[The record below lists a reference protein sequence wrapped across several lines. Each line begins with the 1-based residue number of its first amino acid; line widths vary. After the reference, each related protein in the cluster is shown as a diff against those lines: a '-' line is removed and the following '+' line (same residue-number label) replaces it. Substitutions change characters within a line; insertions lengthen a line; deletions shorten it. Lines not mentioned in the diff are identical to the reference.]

1 MKNRKL
7 IVLTV
12 VISAVA
18 FALAVSRLSSELAH
32 GHEDEKSSQI
42 TVWDDRFEIFIEHP
56 FIVADTPTKF
66 VTHVS
71 DLVTLEPRKKGP
83 LTFIL
88 RHGSEAPIEHIE
100 QAPARDGVYIPE
112 LTFPQS
118 GKWDVSLVIGL
129 EGKDHI
135 IELPPFK
142 VHGSHEEVDRAPFPE
157 EVAGISFLKEQQ
169 WEISMGTE
177 PVRKRKVLDSEVLAV
192 PESGLVDEDGMPIVF
207 VQAAGE
213 TFQKRSLTIG
223 GRANG
228 FVEVLSGLSEGE
240 YVTTKGVYAVSRAEH
255 GEESTVH
262 LSDEQIRKYGIEASP
277 AVPGDIKV
285 HTVLP
290 GQIAINTDRMA
301 HIVPNAA
308 GVVRRVLKNVGDTV
322 KAGEVMAWLE
332 SAELGKAKVD
342 YLTKL
347 AEVGCC
353 SMDLTRTK
361 LIHDSTMRLL
371 QTLQSDPP
379 VESLNQIRGAALD
392 KNHTALVSSY
402 AELALAKS
410 TYQREKSLFEQEI
423 SSEQDYL
430 TAENAFKK
438 AEAEYAALR
447 DSITFELQKNLID
460 AQRDQQVRLI
470 GLKGAER
477 GLYVLGLTAEDIND
491 IRLLGQGQSLASDN
505 EEVCTDPNC
514 TDCAKQSSNGDE
526 SATAKSSENNEKLA
540 WYPLRAP
547 FDAAVIEKHITLG
560 ERLSGDSDAF
570 TVADIS
576 TVWVNLSVHQKD
588 IHLVK
593 PGQQVRITVGSAVPK
608 VEGMISFVSP
618 VVTQNSRTTL
628 ARVVL
633 DNTSGQL
640 RPGTFVTA
648 DVLVEKVPAKVTV
661 AKEILQDIDDKTC
674 VFVKNEHCFEARP
687 VTVGRSNERYVE
699 IVSGITPGEKI
710 VTKNSFRLKAELEK
724 ASGGGHAGHGH
735 AH

>member
-1 MKNRKL
+1 MRNRKR

-12 VISAVA
+12 VILVAV
-18 FALAVSRLSSELAH
+18 FSLVISKLGSDDAH
-32 GHEDEKSSQI
+32 EHEDEKSSQV
-42 TVWDDRFEIFIEHP
+42 TVWGDRFEIFLEHP

-66 VTHVS
+66 VTHVT
-71 DLVTLEPRKKGP
+71 DLVTLEPRRKGP
-83 LTFIL
+83 VTFIL
-88 RHGSEAPIEHIE
+88 RHGSETPIEHVE
-100 QAPARDGVYIPE
+100 QTPARDGIYIPE
-112 LTFPQS
+112 LTFPKS
-118 GKWDVSLVIGL
+118 GKWDLSLVIGQG
-129 EGKDHI
+129 GKDHI
-135 IELPPFK
+135 INLPLFE
-142 VHGSHEEVDRAPFPE
+142 VYGSHEEADQSPLQE
-157 EVAGISFLKEQQ
+157 IAGISFLKEQQ
-169 WEISMGTE
+169 WEMSMGTE
-177 PVRKRKVLDSEVLAV
+177 PARKRKVLDSEVLAV
-192 PESGLVDEDGMPIVF
+192 PESSLVDEDGMPMVF
-207 VQAAGE
+207 VQVAGE

-240 YVTTKGVYAVSRAEH
+240 YVTTKGAYAIARAEH

-277 AVPGDIKV
+277 AETGDIKV
-285 HTVLP
+285 HISLP

-308 GVVRRVLKNVGDTV
+308 GVVRMVLKNVGDTV

-361 LIHDSTMRLL
+361 LIHDSTMNLL
-371 QTLQSDPP
+371 QILQAAPS
-379 VESLNQIRGAALD
+379 VESLNQISGAGLD

-423 SSEQDYL
+423 SSKQDYL

-438 AEAEYAALR
+438 AEAKYAALR
-447 DSITFELQKNLID
+447 DSITFELKKNLID

-477 GLYVLGLTAEDIND
+477 NLYVLGLTAEDIND
-491 IRLLGQGQSLASDN
+491 IRLLGQAQSPASDN

-514 TDCAKQSSNGDE
+514 TECAKPSSNGGT
-526 SATAKSSENNEKLA
+526 SAIAKSSEENEKLA

-560 ERLSGDSDAF
+560 ERLSSDSDAF

-576 TVWVNLSVHQKD
+576 TVWANLSVHQKD
-588 IHLVK
+588 LHLVK
-593 PGQQVRITVGSAVPK
+593 PGQQVRITVSPAVPK
-608 VEGMISFVSP
+608 VEGVISFVSP

-633 DNTSGQL
+633 DNQSGQL

-648 DVLVEKVPAKVTV
+648 DVLVEKVPAKVTF
-661 AKEILQDIDDKTC
+661 ARDILQDIDDMTC
-674 VFVKNEHCFEARP
+674 VFVKHKHCFEARP
-687 VTVGRSNERYVE
+687 VTVGRSNEKYVE
-699 IVSGITPGEKI
+699 IVSGIRAGEKI

-724 ASGGGHAGHGH
+724 AAGGGHAGHGH

>member
-1 MKNRKL
+1 MKNRKR

-12 VISAVA
+12 VISVA
-18 FALAVSRLSSELAH
+18 AFVLVISRLGSDH
-32 GHEDEKSSQI
+32 DHEHEEEKSSQV
-42 TVWDDRFEIFIEHP
+42 TVWGERFEIFLEHP
-56 FIVADTPTKF
+56 FIVVDTPTKF
-66 VTHVS
+66 ITHVS
-71 DLVTLEPRKKGP
+71 DLVTLEPRRKGP
-83 LTFIL
+83 VTFVL
-88 RHGSEAPIEHIE
+88 RHGSETPIEHVE
-100 QAPARDGVYIPE
+100 QAPARDGIYIPE
-112 LTFPQS
+112 FTFPKS
-118 GKWDVSLVIGL
+118 GKWDVSLVIGPG
-129 EGKDHI
+129 GKDHI
-135 IELPPFK
+135 INLPLFE
-142 VHGSHEEVDRAPFPE
+142 VYGSHEEADRAPSQE
-157 EVAGISFLKEQQ
+157 IAGISFLKEQQ
-169 WEISMGTE
+169 WEILTSTE
-177 PVRKRKVLDSEVLAV
+177 PVRKRKVSDSEVLVV
-192 PESGLVDEDGMPIVF
+192 PESSLVDEDGIPTVF

-240 YVTTKGVYAVSRAEH
+240 YVTTKGAHAVARAEH
-255 GEESTVH
+255 GEESAVH
-262 LSDEQIRKYGIEASP
+262 ISDEQIRKYGIETSP
-277 AVPGDIKV
+277 AETGDFSV
-285 HTVLP
+285 HISLP

-308 GVVRRVLKNVGDTV
+308 GVVRQVLKNVGDTV
-322 KAGEVMAWLE
+322 KAGEILAWLE

-353 SMDLTRTK
+353 SMELTRTK
-361 LIHDSTMRLL
+361 LIHDSTMKLL

-379 VESLNQIRGAALD
+379 VDSLNQISGAALD

-410 TYQREKSLFEQEI
+410 TYEREKSLFEQEI

-430 TAENAFKK
+430 TAESAFKK
-438 AEAEYAALR
+438 SESKYAALR

-477 GLYVLGLTAEDIND
+477 SLYVLGLTAEDIND
-491 IRLLGQGQSLASDN
+491 IRLLGQAQSPASEN
-505 EEVCTDPNC
+505 VEVCTDPNC
-514 TDCAKQSSNGDE
+514 TDCAKPSPNGGT
-526 SATAKSSENNEKLA
+526 SAIAKSSEENEKLA

-560 ERLSGDSDAF
+560 ERLSSDSDAF

-588 IHLVK
+588 LHLVK
-593 PGQQVRITVGSAVPK
+593 PGQQARITVGPAVPK
-608 VEGMISFVSP
+608 VEGTISFVSP

-633 DNTSGQL
+633 DNKSGQL

-648 DVLVEKVPAKVTV
+648 DVVVEKVPAKVTV
-661 AKEILQDIDDKTC
+661 ARDILQDIDDMTC
-674 VFVKNEHCFEARP
+674 VFVKHEHCFEARP
-687 VTVGRSNERYVE
+687 VTVGRSNEKYVE
-699 IVSGITPGEKI
+699 IVSGIRAGEKI

-724 ASGGGHAGHGH
+724 AAGSGHAGHGH

>member
-1 MKNRKL
+1 MKRRKL

-12 VISAVA
+12 VLSVGI
-18 FALAVSRLSSELAH
+18 FALVISRLGSDHAH
-32 GHEDEKSSQI
+32 EHEDEKSSQV
-42 TVWDDRFEIFIEHP
+42 TVWGDRFEIFLEHP
-56 FIVADTPTKF
+56 FIVANTPTKF

-83 LTFIL
+83 VTFIL

-100 QAPARDGVYIPE
+100 QAPARDGIYIPE

-118 GKWDVSLVIGL
+118 GKWGVSLVIGPG
-129 EGKDHI
+129 GKDHI
-135 IELPPFK
+135 INLPLFE
-142 VHGSHEEVDRAPFPE
+142 VYGSHEEADQAPLPLE
-157 EVAGISFLKEQQ
+157 IAGISLLKEQQ
-169 WEISMGTE
+169 WEIPTSTE
-177 PVRKRKVLDSEVLAV
+177 PVRKRKVLDSEGLAV
-192 PESGLVDEDGMPIVF
+192 PESTLVDEDGMPMVF
-207 VQAAGE
+207 VQVAGE
-213 TFQKRSLTIG
+213 TFQKRCLTIG
-223 GRANG
+223 SRANG
-228 FVEVLSGLSEGE
+228 FVQVLSGLSEGE
-240 YVTTKGVYAVSRAEH
+240 YVTTKGAYAVARAEH

-262 LSDEQIRKYGIEASP
+262 LSDEQIMKFGIETSP
-277 AVPGDIKV
+277 AGPGDIKV
-285 HTVLP
+285 HVSLS

-322 KAGEVMAWLE
+322 KAGEVLAWLE

-361 LIHDSTMRLL
+361 LIHNSTMKLL
-371 QTLQSDPP
+371 QTLQSAPS
-379 VESLNQIRGAALD
+379 VESLNQFSGAALD

-430 TAENAFKK
+430 TAENEFKK
-438 AEAEYAALR
+438 AEAKYAALR

-477 GLYVLGLTAEDIND
+477 SLYILGLTAEDIND
-491 IRLLGQGQSLASDN
+491 ISLLGQGRSVASAK

-514 TDCAKQSSNGDE
+514 TDCAKPSSNGGE
-526 SATAKSSENNEKLA
+526 PAMAKSNEENEKLA

-547 FDAAVIEKHITLG
+547 FDAAVIDKHITLG
-560 ERLSGDSDAF
+560 EKLSGDSDAF

-588 IHLVK
+588 LHLVK
-593 PGQQVRITVGSAVPK
+593 PGQHVRITVGSAIPK
-608 VEGMISFVSP
+608 VEGMISYVSP
-618 VVTQNSRTTL
+618 VVAQSSRTTL

-640 RPGTFVTA
+640 RPGTFITA
-648 DVLVEKVPAKVTV
+648 DVLVEKVPAMVTV
-661 AKEILQDIDDKTC
+661 AKDILQDIDDKTC
-674 VFVKNEHCFEARP
+674 IFVKNEHCFEARP
-687 VTVGRSNERYVE
+687 VTVGRSNDNHVE
-699 IVSGITPGEKI
+699 IVSGIRPGE
-710 VTKNSFRLKAELEK
+710 
-724 ASGGGHAGHGH
+724 
-735 AH
+735 